1 MRDQVNATSTREM
14 KGDRITTGIVYAHL
28 NEQTLQNSES
38 NAAATP
44 AMVVEDDSP
53 NNWEVVEDDSPK
65 PEEIDLQGAWTDA
78 FSFTDS
84 ELRQLPDDLQKTG
97 ATLTDLLTNRDKLKK
112 IVSHWFDKKEAAEE
126 GIDIVGLQ
134 KLQEYLARKLGLAN
148 EVFIHTEEEF
158 ESFDFNGDGVLSVNE
173 VYKLVKYNL
182 AEYRKQLGHHEAN
195 VPFQQATDFTFIRE
209 LGQGA
214 YGQAR
219 LAQDERGQEVC
230 VKCFAKDKMTASA
243 AEDLC
248 HEFQALNLLQCE
260 RVAGASKM
268 FQDAS
273 MYYMV
278 GEVYYGGDLST
289 LREHALDDGVDLTE
303 DWWRHVF
310 RQILEGIAFMH
321 NQAVI
326 HCDIKEPNVMV
337 KTTDY
342 FQPQVVIIDLGVAVS
357 SAKQD
362 NGMPHG
368 TPGYVPPETLET
380 LKWFPKG
387 DLFSTGVVMIQMLID
402 KVQIGIFQEGC
413 TNVQEIF
420 VATRKREPPFHLMPP
435 QFPLLKALVEKLLQK
450 RRQHRPTAVQALR
463 DPWLDGCG
471 EGDADEDWC
480 DSPSRKALRPKNK
493 FATKGVSA
501 ADMARILAECSESD
515 THDDDDDDDDA
526 K

>member
-1 MRDQVNATSTREM
+1 MRDQVNATPIREM
-14 KGDRITTGIVYAHL
+14 KGGRITTGLVYAHL
-28 NEQTLQNSES
+28 NEQNLQTSES
-38 NAAATP
+38 NAVATDG
-44 AMVVEDDSP
+44 MGQDCLEVEEDDMDP
-53 NNWEVVEDDSPK
+53 TNPK
-65 PEEIDLQGAWTDA
+65 PEELIVHAC
-78 FSFTDS
+78 SFTDS
-84 ELRQLPDDLQKTG
+84 ELRQLPHDLQKTG
-97 ATLTDLLTNRDKLKK
+97 ATLTDLLTNRDMLKK
-112 IVSHWFDKKEAAEE
+112 VVSHWFDKAAPKE

-134 KLQEYLARKLGLAN
+134 ELQEYLARKLGLAN
-148 EVFIHTEEEF
+148 EVFIHTEGEF
-158 ESFDFNGDGVLSVNE
+158 ECFDFNGDGALSVNE
-173 VYKLVKYNL
+173 AYKLVKYNL
-182 AEYRKQLGHHEAN
+182 VECGKKLGHHEAN
-195 VPFQQATDFTFIRE
+195 VPFQEATNFTFIRD

-230 VKCFAKDKMTASA
+230 VKCFAKEKMTASA

-248 HEFQALNLLQCE
+248 HEFQALSLLQCE

-387 DLFSTGVVMIQMLID
+387 DLFSTGVLMIQMLID
-402 KVQIGIFQEGC
+402 KVQVGIFQEGC

-471 EGDADEDWC
+471 EGNADEDW
-480 DSPSRKALRPKNK
+480 SESASRKALRPKNR
-493 FATKGVSA
+493 FATKGITA
-501 ADMARILAECSESD
+501 ADMAKLVLPESSESD
-515 THDDDDDDDDA
+515 TDDDDT